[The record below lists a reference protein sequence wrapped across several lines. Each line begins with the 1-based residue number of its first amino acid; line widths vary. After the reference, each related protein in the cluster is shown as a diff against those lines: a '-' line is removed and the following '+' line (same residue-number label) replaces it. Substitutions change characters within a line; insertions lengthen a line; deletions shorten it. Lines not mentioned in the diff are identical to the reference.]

1 MIQKRLYILV
11 GGGIFLCVVL
21 IGLGALPAYQR
32 LFGPREV
39 LKAYEQAF
47 PDRVRDV
54 SWQEGDWTIT
64 VAETTLFWAQ
74 GRILPPEERSQW
86 QKYLPYVFYTYPESA
101 PDPRQYSP
109 EQIEQLRLLGDAEQR
124 ENGPDHHPLF
134 RSLLHEGRS
143 REEVEDQIIA
153 IQFLGKR
160 VSVHRRI
167 AAALR
172 RIDTK
177 VRSLAKTNQ
186 KVTTFLSTVGTIGG
200 YNWREIRGTQ
210 RMSFHSWG
218 LAIDIQPKRL
228 GGKVIYWGWEQ
239 EKNPDWMLVPQS
251 ERWAPPA
258 EIIQLFEQEGFIWG
272 GKWDLYDQMHFEY
285 RPELH
290 LLKKLSLESLQIP
303 PEEPPRKED

>member
-1 MIQKRLYILV
+1 MIQKRFYLLMA
-11 GGGIFLCVVL
+11 GGIFCCIAL

-32 LFGPREV
+32 FLGPREV

-54 SWQEGDWTIT
+54 SWKEGDWTIT
-64 VAETTLFWAQ
+64 VGGTTLFWAQ
-74 GRILPPEERSQW
+74 GRILPAEERSQW
-86 QKYLPYVFYTYPESA
+86 QKYLPYVFYTYPESP

-109 EQIEQLRLLGDAEQR
+109 EQIEQLRLLGDAER
-124 ENGPDHHPLF
+124 RKNGPDHHPLF
-134 RSLLHEGRS
+134 RSLLYGGKS
-143 REEVEDQIIA
+143 RREVEEQIVVM
-153 IQFLGKR
+153 QFLGKR
-160 VSVHRRI
+160 ISVHRRI
-167 AAALR
+167 VAPLR

-177 VRSLAKTNQ
+177 IQSLAKTNQ
-186 KVTTFLSTVGTIGG
+186 RVATFLSNIGTIGG

-228 GGKVIYWGWEQ
+228 GGKVMYWEWG
-239 EKNPDWMLVPQS
+239 EKNDWMLVPLSQ
-251 ERWAPPA
+251 RWAPPT
-258 EIIQLFEQEGFIWG
+258 EVIQLFEQEGFIWG

-303 PEEPPRKED
+303 PEDPPRKED

>member
-1 MIQKRLYILV
+1 MIQKRLYILMGAGV
-11 GGGIFLCVVL
+11 FFGIVL

-64 VAETTLFWAQ
+64 VGGTTLFWAQ
-74 GRILPPEERSQW
+74 GRILPAEERSEW
-86 QKYLPYVFYTYPESA
+86 HKYLPYIFYTYPESP
-101 PDPRQYSP
+101 PDPRQYSA
-109 EQIEQLRLLGDAEQR
+109 EKIEQLRLLGDTEQR
-124 ENGPDHHPLF
+124 KNGLDHHPLF
-134 RSLLHEGRS
+134 RSLLYEGRS
-143 REEVEDQIIA
+143 RTEVEAQIVA

-177 VRSLAKTNQ
+177 IRSLAKTNQ
-186 KVTTFLSTVGTIGG
+186 KVATFLSTVGTIGG

>member
-1 MIQKRLYILV
+1 MGV
-11 GGGIFLCVVL
+11 GVFLGIVL

-74 GRILPPEERSQW
+74 GRILPAEERDQW
-86 QKYLPYVFYTYPESA
+86 QKYLPYVFYTYPESP
-101 PDPRQYSP
+101 PDPRQYST
-109 EQIEQLRLLGDAEQR
+109 EKIEQLRLLGDTEQR
-124 ENGPDHHPLF
+124 KNGLDHHPLF
-134 RSLLHEGRS
+134 RSLLYEGRS
-143 REEVEDQIIA
+143 REEVEDQIIV

-167 AAALR
+167 AATLR

-177 VRSLAKTNQ
+177 ACSLAKTNHQ
-186 KVTTFLSTVGTIGG
+186 VATFLSNLGSIGG